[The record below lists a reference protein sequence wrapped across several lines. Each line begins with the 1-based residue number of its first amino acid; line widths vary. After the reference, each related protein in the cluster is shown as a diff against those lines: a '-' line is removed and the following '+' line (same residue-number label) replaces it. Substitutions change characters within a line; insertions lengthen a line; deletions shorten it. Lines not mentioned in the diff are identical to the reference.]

1 MDDILKLELELASEE
16 PKEIK
21 KLVDR
26 CLEVLDRDH
35 AARAKVWEEI
45 DQITRE
51 NDAALAHLRSLMQ
64 KAA

>member
-1 MDDILKLELELASEE
+1 MEDTLKLELELAGED

-21 KLVDR
+21 KLFDR

-35 AARAKVWEEI
+35 AERARVWEEI
-45 DQITRE
+45 DQT
-51 NDAALAHLRSLMQ
+51 NKATDAALAHLRSLMQ